1 MFRDPAYRPSRR
13 AVLGG
18 AAGLLVPAVARA
30 EPPPAPLRLGQAE
43 HCIFMWLG
51 GGMSQI
57 DTFDPKRVGDWKSA
71 KKAPGAYYPSIP
83 TAVPGVRVCEH
94 LARLAPL
101 MDRVTAVRSITHS
114 TVDEHAT
121 ATHFVHT
128 GRLISETIR
137 YPSIGSIV
145 AHELGQ
151 TGPDAPAYMVIG
163 YPNTSRDPG
172 FLGPKHG
179 YVHVVEADSG
189 PAAFARPAAVT
200 PARQARR
207 EQLLGTLRK
216 TREKDAGL
224 AEYDTVLR
232 QSLDLSGPKFMR
244 LFDLK
249 DEPAE
254 LRRAYGGEFG
264 QRCLLARRL
273 VEGGVRFVEVSHNLN
288 FVNGTGWDI
297 HNEGHVNQHLLIR
310 DLEGGLATLITD
322 LERRGKLDK
331 TLIVVASEFGR
342 PPGFD
347 AGGGRGHQSKGCTLV
362 LAGGGLRH
370 RGAYG
375 ATDDLSAKVAA
386 DPVTIP
392 DFHATICAALG
403 INPRK
408 ELYDGSRPVP
418 ITDDGHP
425 IAGLFG

>member
-1 MFRDPAYRPSRR
+1 MTDRLALSRR
-13 AVLGG
+13 ALLGG
-18 AAGLLVPAVARA
+18 AAATLAGPAAWAA
-30 EPPPAPLRLGQAE
+30 EPPALPLGKAE
-43 HCIFMWLG
+43 HCIFLWLG

-57 DTFDPKRVGDWKSA
+57 DTFDPKPVGDWKSA
-71 KKAPGAYYPSIP
+71 KKVPGAYYPSIP
-83 TAVPGVRVCEH
+83 TAVSGVRVCEH

-101 MDRVTAVRSITHS
+101 MDRVTAVRSVTHS

-145 AHELGQ
+145 AHELGAL
-151 TGPDAPAYMVIG
+151 TPEAPAYMVIG
-163 YPNTSRDPG
+163 FPSTSRDPG

-179 YVHVVEADSG
+179 YVHVVEADAG
-189 PAAFARPAAVT
+189 PSAFTRPAGVDAR
-200 PARQARR
+200 RQARR
-207 EQLLGTLRK
+207 EALLGELRK
-216 TREKDAGL
+216 TRAGDRGL
-224 AEYDTVLR
+224 AEYDAVLQ
-232 QSLDLSGPKFMR
+232 QSLRLSGPKFMR

-249 DEPAE
+249 DEPAA
-254 LRRAYGGEFG
+254 LREAYGGEFG

-331 TLIVVASEFGR
+331 TLLVVASEFGR

-347 AGGGRGHQSKGCTLV
+347 AGGGRGHQSRGCTMV

-370 RGAYG
+370 RGAWG
-375 ATDDLSAKVAA
+375 ATDELGGKVAA

-392 DFHATICAALG
+392 DFHATLCAALG

-418 ITDDGHP
+418 ITDDGTP
-425 IAGLFG
+425 IAALLPG